1 MNGFCVRIVPWDEH
15 AGTLRAIRDRVFI
28 EEQRVPENLE
38 RDPRDPSY
46 VHALAETGAG
56 EPIGTGRLL
65 PGGKIGRMAVL
76 PEWRSRRVGSAL
88 LEALISVAR
97 ERGDREIVLD
107 AQVSAEVFYRR
118 QGFSSEGDVFMDA
131 GIPHVRMRL
140 AL

>member
-1 MNGFCVRIVPWDEH
+1 
-15 AGTLRAIRDRVFI
+15 
-28 EEQRVPENLE
+28 
-38 RDPRDPSY
+38 
-46 VHALAETGAG
+46 
-56 EPIGTGRLL
+56 
-65 PGGKIGRMAVL
+65 GKIGRMAVL

-107 AQVSAEVFYRR
+107 AQVSAEEFYRR
-118 QGFSSEGDVFMDA
+118 QGFSREGDVFMDA

>member
-1 MNGFCVRIVPWDEH
+1 MSGFRVEIVPWDQH

-28 EEQRVPENLE
+28 EEQRVPEDLE

-46 VHALAETGAG
+46 VHALAITDAG
-56 EPIGTGRLL
+56 VAIGTGRLL

-76 PEWRSRRVGSAL
+76 PAWRSRRVGSAL
-88 LEALISVAR
+88 LQSLISVAR

-107 AQVSAEVFYRR
+107 AQVSAEAFYLR

-140 AL
+140 GL